1 MLELYF
7 MVALVLLQGI
17 TLIFMAFL
25 ASRGT
30 GLILEL
36 FEQLDGQIA
45 EAITKLI
52 NEGSIDI
59 EPPNPL
65 QAIIANLIG
74 QNLQQNSPRDP
85 GGQFVEIKPKVE

>member
-1 MLELYF
+1 
-7 MVALVLLQGI
+7 MVVLQGFN
-17 TLIFMAFL
+17 LVCMLFL

-30 GLILEL
+30 GLLLQL
-36 FEQLDGQIA
+36 FEQLDNKIA

-59 EPPNPL
+59 EPVNPI
-65 QAIIANLIG
+65 QALIANIM
-74 QNLQQNSPRDP
+74 QQKMTDIQPRGD